1 MTKLADLQEQYEGLV
16 REQEV
21 IYNRAMEL
29 VDGVERGFHGDEET
43 KFDDL
48 TKKRKAMEKEIE
60 RAQKLEEFESAKIL
74 SKRVA
79 QPKKTEEERVAEKFS
94 FLEAIRQAQTGKVEG
109 VIAEVTQEAQHEA
122 RSMGLSLSGQVAM
135 PSSFMQVQSRAQT
148 AGTAATAGTL
158 IPTMLGDVQAA
169 LFPRLL
175 TAEAGSRLLTGLTG
189 NLTIPIGNALA
200 TATWEGETD
209 EAANTDPT
217 IKKIDLTPQRLAAI
231 TTVSK
236 QLLLQSSASVENWIR
251 QMLSEAIARA
261 VDEAVIE
268 GNGSGITGIIST
280 SNVSDVTFGGGPTR
294 AKLLEMVAATENYYA
309 LNDNMT
315 WMINPDIAA
324 LLKALSMDSGSGKF
338 VLENNMIEGYKCIT
352 STLIPNDIATDKN
365 LILFGNFDHSVIAQW
380 GGVDIMVDPYTKL
393 EFGNIRVVVNSYWDH
408 DVLHARSFAK
418 GDDVVG

>member
-16 REQEV
+16 RDQEV

-29 VDGVERGFHGDEET
+29 VDGVERGFQGDEEA

-79 QPKKTEEERVAEKFS
+79 QPKKSEEEKVAERFS
-94 FLEAIRQAQTGKVEG
+94 FIEAIRQAQSGKVEG

-122 RSMGLSLSGQVAM
+122 RAMGLSLSGQVAM
-135 PSSFMQVQSRAQT
+135 PSSFMQVESRAQT

-158 IPTMLGDVQAA
+158 IPTMLGDVQSA

-175 TAEAGSRLLTGLTG
+175 TAEAGSRVLTGLTG

-280 SNVSDVTFGGGPTR
+280 TNVSDVTFGGGPTR
-294 AKLLEMVAATENYYA
+294 AKLLEMVAAVENYYA

-324 LLKALSMDSGSGKF
+324 LLKALSVDSGSGRF
-338 VLENNMIEGYKCIT
+338 VLENNQIEGYKCIT
-352 STLIPNDIATDKN
+352 STLIPNDIAIDKN

-393 EFGNIRVVVNSYWDH
+393 EFGNVRVVVNSYWDH